1 MLSSFVRFV
10 RPTLG
15 LGLALLI
22 MMLAS
27 ELRGYAQ
34 TACSQKDLRQALI
47 GQNVVTEGVLKNGT
61 ALVIGSHARL
71 VIAGARVQENTLFLS
86 LTPRIVQPGMGQPLV
101 ASFQFSPTGCDP
113 IAIRSQLSDLLS
125 FPSEEASTAGAQV
138 TATTHAG
145 QNATVN
151 PNMQPVPSG
160 YYSMSRPSLPD
171 PNMRPSRPLSQV
183 ASESKAETDAQLS
196 PDEQERAA
204 CCDSEAAVIRFCE
217 AHVLMTPDHYA
228 TGSVYPDT
236 NTQPCMRT
244 LIAAGES
251 QGNPWGISV
260 HVMAQAYEAAREAD
274 LKYELESA
282 RKAEEQAKQLAE
294 IQAQDAA
301 RKAQVQKQRLEAIQK
316 AIRNGPPPGA
326 TIYRGLYIGE
336 PFAAIRPSA
345 SPCKSG
351 PDGETKA
358 DIAVIKNRTADACFI
373 VGDGYVDK
381 IVDYIAGPADV
392 VMHLLEEKFGSPQPG
407 KRWGFTDKSSPEWY
421 LWSASK
427 DGTIISAKSTVG
439 SYLNEEPV
447 YFTMIIIYKR

>member
-101 ASFQFSPTGCDP
+101 ASFQFSPIGCDP
-113 IAIRSQLSDLLS
+113 IAIRSQLSDLLV
-125 FPSEEASTAGAQV
+125 FPSEEASTVGTHVQ
-138 TATTHAG
+138 ATTQAG

-151 PNMQPVPSG
+151 ANIQPVPSG

-196 PDEQERAA
+196 PDERERAA

-228 TGSVYPDT
+228 TGSLYPDT

-260 HVMAQAYEAAREAD
+260 QVMAQAYEAAREAD
-274 LKYELESA
+274 LRYELESA

-301 RKAQVQKQRLEAIQK
+301 RKAQEQKQRLEAIQN

-326 TIYRGLYIGE
+326 TIYHGLYIGE
-336 PFAAIRPSA
+336 PIAAIRPPALS
-345 SPCKSG
+345 CLSG
-351 PDGETKA
+351 SYGA
-358 DIAVIKNRTADACFI
+358 DEAQIKMIKNHAAEACFLI
-373 VGDGYVDK
+373 GGWSVDK
-381 IVDYIAGPADV
+381 IVDLIAGPTDV
-392 VMHLLEEKFGSPQPG
+392 EMQLLENQYGSPLPG
-407 KRWGFTDKSSPEWY
+407 KRRLLDGEAYPEWY
-421 LWSASK
+421 IWPERK
-427 DGTIISAKSTVG
+427 DGIFIAAKRDSG
-439 SYLNEEPV
+439 SVQNENPV
-447 YFTMIIIYKR
+447 FFTSVVILKR